1 MAAHVFHFVFRPV
14 FHAIPFRALSLLLAC
29 LCAWPVA
36 AESAENLWPQIALPA
51 HARVFEIVTQ
61 ASVNGLPMQLRGFL
75 SDTAPEQLLTWFRQR
90 MGQPLMESAI
100 GNKRVLGRLQGAHY
114 ITLQLEPA
122 GQGTRGLIAVT
133 ALASAYSQRA
143 VTEAETARLLSGF
156 PPGSRLLN
164 HIVSSD
170 AGKVSTYVLLT
181 NGQDEASNLQSVKDM
196 MRADGLAL
204 ENEAISG
211 AAAGA
216 RTAFFKGRNR
226 EAVAIVY
233 RDAGG
238 QSAIVMNQIHLIVAA
253 R

>member
-1 MAAHVFHFVFRPV
+1 MAAHVFPPGFQRFTFGSIV
-14 FHAIPFRALSLLLAC
+14 LSLLLSC
-29 LCAWPVA
+29 LCAWPGA
-36 AESAENLWPQIALPA
+36 TQSAENRWPQIALPA
-51 HARVFEIVTQ
+51 HARAFEIVTQ

-75 SDTAPEQLLTWFRQR
+75 SDTAPEPLLLWFRQH
-90 MGQPLMESAI
+90 MGQPLVESSI
-100 GNKRVLGRLQGAHY
+100 GNKRVLGHFHGAHY

-133 ALASAYSQRA
+133 ALASAFSRRA
-143 VTEAETARLLSGF
+143 VTEVEMARLLSGF

-170 AGKVSTYVLLT
+170 AGKVSTYVVLT
-181 NGQDEASNLQSVKDM
+181 NGHDEAINLQSVKEM

-204 ENEAISG
+204 ENVAISS

-233 RDAGG
+233 RDASG

>member
-1 MAAHVFHFVFRPV
+1 MAAPDFHS
-14 FHAIPFRALSLLLAC
+14 ISSRALILLLSC
-29 LCAWPVA
+29 LCIWPVA
-36 AESAENLWPQIALPA
+36 AESAENRWPQIALPA
-51 HARVFEIVTQ
+51 HARAFEIVTQ

-75 SDTAPEQLLTWFRQR
+75 SDSGPEQLLVWFRQR
-90 MGQPLMESAI
+90 LGQPLVESTI
-100 GNKRVLGRLQGAHY
+100 GNKRVLGRFDGAHY

-133 ALASAYSQRA
+133 ALASAFSQRA
-143 VTEAETARLLSGF
+143 ETEVAAARLLSGF
-156 PPGSRLLN
+156 APGSRLLN

-170 AGKVSTYVLLT
+170 MGKVSTYVVLT
-181 NGQDEASNLQSVKDM
+181 NAQDEESNLQSVKEM
-196 MRADGLAL
+196 MRMDGLAL
-204 ENEAISG
+204 QSVAISG

-233 RDAGG
+233 RDASG
-238 QSAIVMNQIHLIVAA
+238 QSAIVMNQIHLLVAA

>member
-1 MAAHVFHFVFRPV
+1 MAAHVFPSV
-14 FHAIPFRALSLLLAC
+14 FHPIPSGILTLLLSC
-29 LCAWPVA
+29 FCAWPVA
-36 AESAENLWPQIALPA
+36 TRSAESHWPQIALPA
-51 HARVFEIVTQ
+51 HVRAFEIVTQ

-90 MGQPLMESAI
+90 LGQPLVESVI

-122 GQGTRGLIAVT
+122 GQGTRGLIAIT
-133 ALASAYSQRA
+133 ALASAFSRRT
-143 VTEAETARLLSGF
+143 VTKLETARLLSGF
-156 PPGSRLLN
+156 APGSRLLS

-170 AGKVSTYVLLT
+170 AGKVSTYVVLT
-181 NGQDEASNLQSVKDM
+181 NGHDEASNFQSIKEM
-196 MRADGLAL
+196 MRTDGLAL

-211 AAAGA
+211 VAKGA

-233 RDAGG
+233 RDASG
-238 QSAIVMNQIHLIVAA
+238 QSAIVMNQIHLIGAA